1 MTGEVSLNVKIPAE
15 LKKKLD
21 QYCEKHGVKQKFVV
35 KEALEKYLK
44 EKTA

>member
-1 MTGEVSLNVKIPAE
+1 MAGEVSLNVKIPVE

-44 EKTA
+44 EKAT

>member
-1 MTGEVSLNVKIPAE
+1 MTGEASLNVRIPAE
-15 LKKKLD
+15 LKKRLD

-44 EKTA
+44 EKGA

>member
-1 MTGEVSLNVKIPAE
+1 MAGEVSLNVKIPAD

-44 EKTA
+44 EKAA

>member
-1 MTGEVSLNVKIPAE
+1 MTGEVSLNVKIPTE

-44 EKTA
+44 EKAA

>member
-1 MTGEVSLNVKIPAE
+1 MTTEASLNVKIPAE

-21 QYCEKHGVKQKFVV
+21 QYCEKHGVKQKFIV

-44 EKTA
+44 EKGY